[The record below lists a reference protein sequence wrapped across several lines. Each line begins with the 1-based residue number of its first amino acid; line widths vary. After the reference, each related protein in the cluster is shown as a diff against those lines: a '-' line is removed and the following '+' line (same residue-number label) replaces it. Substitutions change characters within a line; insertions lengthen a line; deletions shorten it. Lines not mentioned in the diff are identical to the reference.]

1 MNASRLV
8 FGEASFV
15 QLVPGPLGVSEH
27 VDRRRRYLRGEGLG
41 SPLAVGGRSWAVGAV
56 QSFGCR
62 GLLFARVG
70 HHWHCPHG
78 AGLGFPL
85 VGSYLAVGV
94 VRSAE
99 RHRRWSWPVSCVC
112 SQ

>member
-8 FGEASFV
+8 FGGASFA
-15 QLVPGPLGVSEH
+15 QLAPGPRGTSEH
-27 VDRRRRYLRGEGLG
+27 VDYRRRYLRGEGLG
-41 SPLAVGGRSWAVGAV
+41 SPLAVGAV
-56 QSFGCR
+56 QSFVCR

-78 AGLGFPL
+78 ADLGFPSA
-85 VGSYLAVGV
+85 GSNLAVVGV
-94 VRSAE
+94 AQSAE
-99 RHRRWSWPVSCVC
+99 CHRRWSWPVSCLR